1 MKKRLIEEQIIG
13 FLREADA
20 GHPLR
25 CSANVLNRP
34 VESALQSCHRVDC
47 CWRLATNRTMPIQG
61 ISF

>member
-25 CSANVLNRP
+25 CSANVLHRP
-34 VESALQSCHRVDC
+34 VESALAMQS
-47 CWRLATNRTMPIQG
+47 LNR
-61 ISF
+61 

>member
-25 CSANVLNRP
+25 CSANVL
-34 VESALQSCHRVDC
+34 ALALRARIV
-47 CWRLATNRTMPIQG
+47 LACAEGLDNKVLTPTEN
-61 ISF
+61 